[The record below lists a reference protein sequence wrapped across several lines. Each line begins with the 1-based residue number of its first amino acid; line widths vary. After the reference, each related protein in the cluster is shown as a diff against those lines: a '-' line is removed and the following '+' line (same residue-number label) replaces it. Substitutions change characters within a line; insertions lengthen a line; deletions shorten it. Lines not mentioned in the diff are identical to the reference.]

1 MHRAEDY
8 LNPVVSSDR
17 RSNNSKSFVL
27 VFVFTIV
34 AMADGIVRVVVKWL
48 TRDDF
53 SFLAV
58 GSKKKSAEAGKRKHQ
73 LAKLAADR
81 ANAAFLSGHY
91 ESAPRT
97 GGGCCMRCCRSI
109 CCQSCFECCW
119 KIRVRGAIFLLWI
132 KYRYYEMFDRPG
144 AEFWLVTLMGVD
156 MIEISNQVNSLVVLS
171 PKRPTFWVFSASG
184 ILIGTGLT
192 CMIPACMVYHRGTS
206 NLLRAKFTLLFI
218 ETSFDLLWIS
228 LGLYYTNTKTFGT
241 TVWFTAVMGVSFLPV
256 SQVFRFSD
264 MIHFDS

>member
-1 MHRAEDY
+1 MLLLFLSRCLYSDPDIFFIPC
-8 LNPVVSSDR
+8 LNS
-17 RSNNSKSFVL
+17 L
-27 VFVFTIV
+27 FTI
-34 AMADGIVRVVVKWL
+34 
-48 TRDDF
+48 
-53 SFLAV
+53 
-58 GSKKKSAEAGKRKHQ
+58 
-73 LAKLAADR
+73 
-81 ANAAFLSGHY
+81 
-91 ESAPRT
+91 
-97 GGGCCMRCCRSI
+97 
-109 CCQSCFECCW
+109 
-119 KIRVRGAIFLLWI
+119 LLLQ
-132 KYRYYEMFDRPG
+132 RYYEMFDRPG

-228 LGLYYTNTKTFGT
+228 LGLYYTNIKTFGT